1 MATID
6 DLINGADDDSAEQIR
21 RALASG
27 SRKSQP
33 AFAAQLAPGKAAA
46 LSSFLAQGGGRPKYS
61 KSRGWTYR
69 SGALK
74 GLNQEQAVAK
84 FQRMWAGVD
93 QSVRDKYARIG
104 SMGDGTKSIGSKDSQ
119 LPTAPV
125 APISATPES
134 KATPAAKP
142 ATPVKTPTFEEL
154 TNPNIKSPDGMI
166 NSIGSGEPSRPQT
179 PNPDF
184 NSTPFSRMVGA
195 AASGIGN
202 AAGKAWDSINEMS
215 MPAAG
220 TAPAKPVAPI
230 TPPKPSVAPLTREQ
244 IAADRAASIAEVN
257 QIRTKEGLPQNP
269 TDAKPKDETRVMPV
283 AAPAQTQ
290 PSPVGAQPS
299 VQANRTM
306 QLTGLPKGWLPGDA
320 LPANATPE
328 MRKLASES
336 EARASAQPPV
346 TTLPTMA
353 AQLQKPSLL
362 DQRAAES
369 LRSANVMRAAGYAG
383 PGLANPAAEAG
394 IMAGN
399 ANAVMESRQQNPNIE
414 STIATAP
421 KAIPV
426 GGMAAIRPSVAAI
439 QPTPA
444 KKPKFSIA
452 SK

>member
-1 MATID
+1 MATIP
-6 DLINGADDDSAEQIR
+6 DSAEAQR
-21 RALASG
+21 RRLASG
-27 SRKSQP
+27 GDATPP

-104 SMGDGTKSIGSKDSQ
+104 GMGDGTKSIGSKDSQ

-125 APISATPES
+125 APISAPLQYTPES
-134 KATPAAKP
+134 KATP
-142 ATPVKTPTFEEL
+142 
-154 TNPNIKSPDGMI
+154 
-166 NSIGSGEPSRPQT
+166 
-179 PNPDF
+179 
-184 NSTPFSRMVGA
+184 
-195 AASGIGN
+195 
-202 AAGKAWDSINEMS
+202 
-215 MPAAG
+215 AG

-257 QIRTKEGLPQNP
+257 QIRAKQGLPLNP

-283 AAPAQTQ
+283 TAPAPAPATATPPAPATTPAKPVERPSNNAPIGQTPAGMELIGMKSGVPQYAPIGDVYGNSPGKTTTGPAKGNIMLGGGGAAATGGGGESQTTTISDTDIRAQYQAKMQSDPQVMANNAANAPKMAAP
-290 PSPVGAQPS
+290 
-299 VQANRTM
+299 
-306 QLTGLPKGWLPGDA
+306 
-320 LPANATPE
+320 
-328 MRKLASES
+328 
-336 EARASAQPPV
+336 
-346 TTLPTMA
+346 
-353 AQLQKPSLL
+353 LQKPAYQLQIER
-362 DQRAAES
+362 DQAVRDRDAAS
-369 LRSANVMRAAGYAG
+369 RIQSANVVRAAGYAG

-439 QPTPA
+439 QPAPA

-452 SK
+452 SR